1 MVNSEQLRISDV
13 AERAHVSVDT
23 VRYYERKRLLSDVI
37 RDGSGHRRFPPS
49 VVDRILV
56 IRHATALG
64 FTLDEL
70 AGIFARRASGKA
82 PCGHVLESAKRKLSE
97 LDQRIAALQSLRI
110 TLAAVISQWEEK
122 YQQTPPGGLAYL
134 LESLLGREEATP

>member
-1 MVNSEQLRISDV
+1 MMNSESLRISDV
-13 AERAHVSVDT
+13 AERARVSVDT

-37 RDGSGHRRFPPS
+37 RDANGHRRFPPA
-49 VVDRILV
+49 VVGRILV

-70 AGIFARRASGKA
+70 ARIFERRASGKT
-82 PCGHVLESAKRKLSE
+82 PCGQVLDSAKRKLVE
-97 LDQRIAALQSLRI
+97 LDDRIAALQSLRR
-110 TLAAVISQWEEK
+110 TLAEVIALWEEK

-134 LESLLGREEATP
+134 LESLVRREATS

>member
-1 MVNSEQLRISDV
+1 MNEEFLRISDV
-13 AERAHVSVDT
+13 AERSHVSVDT

-37 RDGSGHRRFPPS
+37 RDGNGHRRFPSS

-70 AGIFARRASGKA
+70 ARIFERRASGKV
-82 PCGHVLESAKRKLSE
+82 PCGHVLDSAKRKLDE
-97 LDQRIAALQSLRI
+97 LDDRIAALQSLRLR
-110 TLAAVISQWEEK
+110 LAEVIQAWEEK
-122 YQQTPPGGLAYL
+122 YQRAAPGGLAYL
-134 LESLLGREEATP
+134 LESLIRKEDATP